1 MRIVMLCLWIVLG
14 TQPVARAQDTN
25 APAARRGFFYPGYRQ
40 LEHPFQKPGNQFWVA
55 TNGDDAGKGT
65 RDQPWKTLTHAAKT
79 ITGGDV
85 VNILPGFYLFHCGFG
100 PAGPNEDKKTLY
112 RAADPSF
119 RSGRVVISADKSFKS
134 PSWTLSDNLSIQGL
148 WIGGSYANAHKAGG
162 GSYSSRNSEI
172 VGCTFF
178 NAQGFAGGPAYNWL
192 FQDNRMVHQGKG
204 THGHSMYMAGGVR
217 HDLPWNSRNLRVLG
231 NTVVAGEGYAFHC
244 WHSPVSATIA
254 GNFCT
259 GSYWSIVLQGPNH
272 SCHHNVFWRPRGNVG
287 GGDTGIVGFNGWLPA
302 RLRRFDHLV
311 FGSPH
316 PVWQN
321 NMPPIRSKRK
331 VEKIYLLYDAKIR
344 GVPDNQHFL
353 LSGKPWTGTLDLPK
367 TRATAAEI
375 PKPAGE
381 AVRPAFF
388 PHTAKEID
396 KAVAEISKYFRE
408 HDPLQ
413 LSRDKS
419 DRLEQLFDVLK
430 VRYRTTLADYALFPP
445 MSQDKDDATYGKH

>member
-1 MRIVMLCLWIVLG
+1 MRIIMLGLWIVIG
-14 TQPVARAQDTN
+14 GIPDAQAQDSKPQ
-25 APAARRGFFYPGYRQ
+25 ASQRGFFYPGYRQ
-40 LEHPFQKPGNQFWVA
+40 GEHPFQKAGNQYWVA
-55 TNGDDAGKGT
+55 TSGDDAAQGT
-65 RDQPWKTLTHAAKT
+65 RETPWKTLAHAAKT
-79 ITGGDV
+79 ISGGDV
-85 VNILPGFYLFHCGFG
+85 VNIMPGFYLFHCGFG

-119 RSGRVVISADKSFKS
+119 RSGRVVISADKAFKS
-134 PSWTLSDNLSIQGL
+134 PSWSLSDNLSIQGL
-148 WIGGSYANAHKAGG
+148 WIGGSYANAHTAGG

-254 GNFCT
+254 GNFST

-331 VEKIYLLYDAKIR
+331 VEQIYLLYDARIR
-344 GVPDNQHFL
+344 GVPDDQHFL
-353 LSGKPWTGTLDLPK
+353 LSGKPWTGKLDLPK
-367 TRATAAEI
+367 TRAAAARI
-375 PKPAGE
+375 PSPPGQAR
-381 AVRPAFF
+381 RPAFF
-388 PHTAKEID
+388 PRTAKEID
-396 KAVAEISKYFRE
+396 TAVAEISKYFRE

-419 DRLEQLFDVLK
+419 DRLERLFDLLEI
-430 VRYRTTLADYALFPP
+430 RYRTTLADYALFPP